1 MLYSKRELKRGY
13 FGCLKLCSQ
22 YLNDSVLEMAVRLNG
37 PQRLV
42 ELMDNR
48 ATAMYGIHFPHHLM

>member
-1 MLYSKRELKRGY
+1 LKRAY

-22 YLNDSVLEMAVRLNG
+22 HLNESVLEMAVRLNG
-37 PQRLV
+37 AQRLV

-48 ATAMYGIHFPHHLM
+48 VTAMYGIHFPHHLM